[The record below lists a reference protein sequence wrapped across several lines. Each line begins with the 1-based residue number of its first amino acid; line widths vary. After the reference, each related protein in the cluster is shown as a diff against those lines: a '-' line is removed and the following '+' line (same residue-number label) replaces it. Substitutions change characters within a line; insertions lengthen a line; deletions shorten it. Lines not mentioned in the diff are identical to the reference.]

1 MFIKFKS
8 NRIIVFKTDR
18 IIVFKT
24 DIVSNCIDIWKFNN
38 LYWYLKFLFLTGGVF
53 INYKKKFKKN
63 LIISLFNI
71 IKMI

>member
-8 NRIIVFKTDR
+8 NR

-38 LYWYLKFLFLTGGVF
+38 LYWYLKFFFFNRWSIYKLQKK
-53 INYKKKFKKN
+53 IKKKFN
-63 LIISLFNI
+63 NI
-71 IKMI
+71 FI